1 MSVKHPIIAFTG
13 SSGAGTTTFRRVFDR
28 LFKEEGI
35 TRYRVDGNA
44 FRRYDRKAMRHM
56 VERYRQKGRC
66 LSHFSPEANHLE
78 RLEGLF
84 REYSRTGT
92 GLCRRYVENEEL
104 AEMYAQPVGSFTPW
118 EEIPGGTDVL
128 VYDGL
133 HGGYAERPW
142 SQRHTSPSHNPEV
155 IRRRLQVKLC
165 EVPEL
170 DIARWVDL
178 LIGVVPVINLEWIQK
193 IYRDAHHKNKPV
205 ENAVQTIERRMSD
218 YVRYI
223 VPQFSLTDINFQ
235 RVPLTDTSN
244 PFVLREVPSLDESIV
259 VIRFRDPKGHDF
271 PHFLKR
277 IKGSWMSRRN
287 TLVIPGGQLEHA
299 IRVICAPMVHEL
311 VNRYR
316 EAVGN
321 NL

>member
-13 SSGAGTTTFRRVFDR
+13 SSGAGTTTFRKVFDR
-28 LFKEEGI
+28 LLKEEGI
-35 TRYRVDGNA
+35 TRFRVDGNA
-44 FRRYDRKAMRHM
+44 FRRYDRKAMRYM
-56 VERYRQKGRC
+56 VERCRQQGYC
-66 LSHFSPEANHLE
+66 LSHFSPEANYLE

-104 AEMYAQPVGSFTPW
+104 AEIYDRPVGSFTPW
-118 EEIPGGTDVL
+118 EEIPGGTEVL

-133 HGGYAERPW
+133 HGGYSERPW
-142 SQRHTSPSHNPEV
+142 SQRDTSPSHNPEV
-155 IRRRLQVKLC
+155 VRRRLEVALC
-165 EVPEL
+165 ETPEL

-193 IYRDAHHKNKPV
+193 IYRDAHHKNKPA
-205 ENAVQTIERRMSD
+205 ESTIQTIQRRLPD
-218 YVRYI
+218 YIKYI

-244 PFVLREVPSLDESIV
+244 PFVLREIPSLDESIV
-259 VIRFRDPKGHDF
+259 VIRFRDPRGHDF

-299 IRVICAPMVHEL
+299 IRVICAPLVHRI
-311 VNRYR
+311 VRSYR
-316 EAVGN
+316 EALN
-321 NL
+321 S